1 MSLSSRCRSRSATGN
16 RGGGWV
22 VRRLTRED
30 LQALDAELPEEW
42 NIGKPAG
49 YAAERNGELVAIGQ
63 VTWDRYGHV
72 WGWFNKRERIPA
84 IIMHRCAL
92 EVLDFL
98 SRPEV
103 GEKHLYMICNL
114 AVPGAEKW
122 VRRLGFVPDET
133 LTHPYGPVFR
143 CDL

>member
-1 MSLSSRCRSRSATGN
+1 MSSSSRCRSATGD

-22 VRRLTRED
+22 VRSVTRED

-49 YAAERNGELVAIGQ
+49 YAAERNGELVATGQ

-72 WGWFNKRERIPA
+72 WGWFNNCERVPA

-92 EVLDFL
+92 EMLRL
-98 SRPEV
+98 LREC
-103 GEKHLYMICNL
+103 EEARLYMICDL
-114 AVPGAEKW
+114 DAPGAEKW
-122 VRRLGFVPDET
+122 VRRLGFVPDDT
-133 LTHPYGPVFR
+133 MKHPLGPVFR